1 MPSKK
6 WKKCSN
12 CGLYNPDSALLCDC
26 GLEFQ
31 SGQLKE
37 PYLSRRQQVEEE
49 KPRSTTLQEE
59 ILLFCKNCRKERRFG
74 DVYCRQ
80 CGTELSQ
87 PVTKTTSDSNT
98 TSAPSLP
105 APLKPWVP
113 AAGLAS
119 MLMTSLIM
127 VSSERVRMLPFE
139 TLGYA
144 VGTIIGMSLL
154 SLLGIGIVT
163 GIVKLFGTVKPRQWY
178 QTVFWA
184 FGGLW
189 LLLAMIVAL
198 NRH

>member
-1 MPSKK
+1 MPS
-6 WKKCSN
+6 KKCSN

-74 DVYCRQ
+74 DIYCRQ
-80 CGTELSQ
+80 CGTKLSQ
-87 PVTKTTSDSNT
+87 PVTETTSDSNT
-98 TSAPSLP
+98 TSAPSLQ

-119 MLMTSLIM
+119 MLLASMISY
-127 VSSERVRMLPFE
+127 SFDRVHGPPLE
-139 TLGYA
+139 VLGYA
-144 VGTIIGMSLL
+144 VGATLAMSLL

-189 LLLAMIVAL
+189 LLLALIVAM
-198 NRH
+198 NRHYRV